1 MFHTR
6 KDTQHIFQSPRLWRS
21 QWCQLFHQ
29 TRQLKKTNLRN
40 VYHWKSISSP
50 WIFFR
55 RGGDN
60 VFNNIFCVI
69 SSNYTVFKSNINTN
83 FLPDELI
90 IACSLAHIDHSI
102 CLILISF
109 DLLDEGKPHD
119 YGRRKMIQ
127 NDSQQHRKTSKPRN
141 NSYKTPKVYKNWL
154 HNVVISYRRTFAIE
168 KTTIIICLH
177 LHFFGMN
184 IQLNHSLFIRLKS
197 ILFQSREKQ
206 SKLHLF
212 YKIWLR

>member
-1 MFHTR
+1 MFTIE
-6 KDTQHIFQSPRLWRS
+6 KAYKVPE
-21 QWCQLFHQ
+21 
-29 TRQLKKTNLRN
+29 
-40 VYHWKSISSP
+40 
-50 WIFFR
+50 FFLE
-55 RGGDN
+55 GGGAIN

-69 SSNYTVFKSNINTN
+69 LSNYTVFKSNININ

-141 NSYKTPKVYKNWL
+141 NSY
-154 HNVVISYRRTFAIE
+154 
-168 KTTIIICLH
+168 
-177 LHFFGMN
+177 
-184 IQLNHSLFIRLKS
+184 
-197 ILFQSREKQ
+197 
-206 SKLHLF
+206 
-212 YKIWLR
+212 

>member
-1 MFHTR
+1 MFTIE
-6 KDTQHIFQSPRLWRS
+6 KAYKVPE
-21 QWCQLFHQ
+21 
-29 TRQLKKTNLRN
+29 
-40 VYHWKSISSP
+40 
-50 WIFFR
+50 FFLE
-55 RGGDN
+55 GGGGAIN

-69 SSNYTVFKSNINTN
+69 LSNYTVFKSNININ

-154 HNVVISYRRTFAIE
+154 HNVVISYWRTFAIE
-168 KTTIIICLH
+168 KITIIICLH
-177 LHFFGMN
+177 LHFVGMN

>member
-1 MFHTR
+1 MFTIE
-6 KDTQHIFQSPRLWRS
+6 KAYQVPE
-21 QWCQLFHQ
+21 
-29 TRQLKKTNLRN
+29 
-40 VYHWKSISSP
+40 
-50 WIFFR
+50 FFLE
-55 RGGDN
+55 GGGGN

-69 SSNYTVFKSNINTN
+69 SSNYTVFKSNININ

-168 KTTIIICLH
+168 KITIIICLH